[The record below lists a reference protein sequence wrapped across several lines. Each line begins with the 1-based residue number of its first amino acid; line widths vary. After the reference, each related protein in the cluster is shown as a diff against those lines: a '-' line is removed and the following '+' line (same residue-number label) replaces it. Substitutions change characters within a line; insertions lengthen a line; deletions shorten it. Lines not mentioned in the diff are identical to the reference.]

1 MVTYLTTIHTTP
13 AYNTS
18 SSSSSSSS
26 SQSRNNTSTSTIPA
40 YSNMAALLLSDC
52 HLTSLTPLITL
63 FSLPHFNTLSYLDLS
78 YNPSLKGSDIVLL
91 FGVLASHTIA
101 VPLTHLVVKSVGLT
115 NAYGLM
121 VRNLIVN
128 SKVRHCTL
136 CIHI

>member
-1 MVTYLTTIHTTP
+1 MVTYLSTTSHNTTTS
-13 AYNTS
+13 YTTTS

-26 SQSRNNTSTSTIPA
+26 QAHNNTANTTPA
-40 YSNMAALLLSDC
+40 YSNMAALLLADC

-78 YNPSLKGSDIVLL
+78 YNPTIKGSDIVLL
-91 FGVLASHTIA
+91 FGVLASHTVA

-128 SKVRHCTL
+128 SKVRY
-136 CIHI
+136 

>member
-1 MVTYLTTIHTTP
+1 MVTYLTTTSHNTAAYTTTTT
-13 AYNTS
+13 TS
-18 SSSSSSSS
+18 SSSS
-26 SQSRNNTSTSTIPA
+26 QVNNASTPA
-40 YSNMAALLLSDC
+40 YSNMAALLLADC

-63 FSLPHFNTLSYLDLS
+63 FSLPNFNTLSYLDLS

-128 SKVRHCTL
+128 SKVRYCML
-136 CIHI
+136 CIHM